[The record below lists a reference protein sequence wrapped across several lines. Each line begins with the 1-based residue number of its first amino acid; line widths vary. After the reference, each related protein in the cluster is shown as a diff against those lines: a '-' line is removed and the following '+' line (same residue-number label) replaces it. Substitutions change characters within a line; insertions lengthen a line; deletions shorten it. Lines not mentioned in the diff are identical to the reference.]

1 MKIITFK
8 NSDGETIEVRRGVGG
23 GFQIRHSDITGDDWA
38 GFYKKPEDMQRPG
51 IASFFAERGIDV
63 NSPEFQKGPNLL
75 GAGHMVFND
84 NNCIPS
90 AAERVLI
97 EDAFKRLG

>member
-1 MKIITFK
+1 MIGPDFTKSPKTL
-8 NSDGETIEVRRGVGG
+8 
-23 GFQIRHSDITGDDWA
+23 
-38 GFYKKPEDMQRPG
+38 QRLG
-51 IASFFAERGIDV
+51 IASFFAGRGIDV